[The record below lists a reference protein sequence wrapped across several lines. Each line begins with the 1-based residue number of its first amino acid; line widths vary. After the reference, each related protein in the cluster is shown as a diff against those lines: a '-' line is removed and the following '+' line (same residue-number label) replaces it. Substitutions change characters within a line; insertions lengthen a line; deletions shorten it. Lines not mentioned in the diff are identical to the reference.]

1 MIALRQGELL
11 FDGPT
16 SALTPA
22 FLRDLYGTAA
32 DELIDDEP
40 QLQHPAAFAV
50 SPSSAAQPDLFPEA
64 RAA

>member
-1 MIALRQGELL
+1 V

-40 QLQHPAAFAV
+40 QVQSSVALAV
-50 SPSSAAQPDLFPEA
+50 SPSCAAQPDLFPEA